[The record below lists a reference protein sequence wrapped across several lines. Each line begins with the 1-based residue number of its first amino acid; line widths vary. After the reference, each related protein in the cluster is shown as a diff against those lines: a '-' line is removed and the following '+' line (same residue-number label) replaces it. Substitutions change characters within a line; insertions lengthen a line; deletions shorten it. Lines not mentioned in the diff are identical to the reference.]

1 MKLHSLYPAVDLSFA
16 SQQFSRHGDVST
28 SVVDVQIRA
37 VFFPETVPA
46 DTQAYAVVIS
56 DKLLTCQSEGSKM
69 SETTLKLQ
77 GAVAH
82 FYHHQHHFI

>member
-37 VFFPETVPA
+37 VFF
-46 DTQAYAVVIS
+46 Q
-56 DKLLTCQSEGSKM
+56 KQFLLILRLMQLLSLTN
-69 SETTLKLQ
+69 
-77 GAVAH
+77 
-82 FYHHQHHFI
+82 F